1 MEPLLSVDPRAIP
14 AEGRKLVGALPP
26 SLLDLADATGIQ
38 PSAPIEYNLRVFRDD
53 DDLQVTG
60 SLTAPFQLECVRC
73 LKPIEFLV
81 DLDDY
86 ETLIPIENDH
96 IIDLTNAIRED
107 ILLTLP
113 SYPRCE
119 DGNVS
124 PHDCSA
130 EDRFDLG
137 SVDEQAPS
145 ADDGSTGTWDALD
158 QLKS

>member
-1 MEPLLSVDPRAIP
+1 MDPLLSVDPRIIP
-14 AEGRKLVGALPP
+14 AEGCRLVGSLPA

-38 PSAPIEYNLRVFRDD
+38 PSAPIAYDLRVLRDD
-53 DDLQVTG
+53 DNLQLIG
-60 SLTAPFQLECVRC
+60 RLTAPFLLDCVRC
-73 LKPIEFLV
+73 LQPIEFLV

-86 ETLIPIENDH
+86 ETSIPIENDH

-107 ILLTLP
+107 ILFTLP

-130 EDRFDLG
+130 EDRFELG
-137 SVDEQAPS
+137 SADEQDTSPE
-145 ADDGSTGTWDALD
+145 DGSTGTWDALD